1 FSNIQD
7 TFSKE
12 NLNDFTE
19 NIERRIKAF
28 LNIEQNESFD
38 VQALKREFVQ
48 LINHPSEAFD
58 AIKNTVTNYNR
69 KDFEVFLVKNNLVS
83 QDKIDAVHDHCHG
96 AIDEVKEEINEIEIK
111 ARQAY
116 EMTKRKAVTQ
126 AEHARKTAAIAAWW
140 LLITILV
147 AGATSVLGVYSF

>member
-1 FSNIQD
+1 TREDIIGLLKQNTNLSEEKLEEYADTIMQAFSNIQD

-83 QDKIDAVHDHCHG
+83 
-96 AIDEVKEEINEIEIK
+96 
-111 ARQAY
+111 
-116 EMTKRKAVTQ
+116 
-126 AEHARKTAAIAAWW
+126 
-140 LLITILV
+140 
-147 AGATSVLGVYSF
+147 